1 MFETFVST
9 RFLCNNQ
16 CPQRNFYAAG
26 YTTAVCLVQSNGR
39 QEEPTAPTSA
49 RLIGCGGRAA
59 AAVAAVVGTHD
70 LAALRRVRSVTGYYG
85 KANDDNVRNN
95 LRTAVD

>member
-1 MFETFVST
+1 MWVVKSK
-9 RFLCNNQ
+9 
-16 CPQRNFYAAG
+16 
-26 YTTAVCLVQSNGR
+26 GR
-39 QEEPTAPTSA
+39 LQKPTDPTAA

-95 LRTAVD
+95 LRTAGD